1 MACLTNFCAT
11 NFPPSTSVPR
21 TYWHSSKFYWR
32 WFGICSNIFSLYE
45 LYSRF
50 MTKRHLN
57 SLTRIISYCDC
68 NYKVILWPFSIL
80 SERFLRVFFWLG
92 SALACNIIC
101 FIKRRCFH
109 IEKLRYEKNNNVTRK
124 YSRLLACCVV
134 WQQWVFFVAAFCR
147 VDVNYIVPK
156 DCFFIILCVLRS

>member
-80 SERFLRVFFWLG
+80 SERFLRVFF
-92 SALACNIIC
+92 LAWFGVGLQYNMFYQEKMLSHRKATLWKKQQRHPKIFTLVSMLCRLTAVGFFCCSILQGWC
-101 FIKRRCFH
+101 ELYRTKRLFF
-109 IEKLRYEKNNNVTRK
+109 Y
-124 YSRLLACCVV
+124 YSVRIA
-134 WQQWVFFVAAFCR
+134 
-147 VDVNYIVPK
+147 
-156 DCFFIILCVLRS
+156 